1 MSKQTIEEMALDLN
15 AKFQFLIDS
24 QAETLEKLSALP
36 VWVFSVQNHHNQ
48 EMDFFLLL
56 DLEMLSLCA
65 NQLPNYKSV
74 HLCVQPK
81 TAQHLSLLCIKHI
94 PRML

>member
-36 VWVFSVQNHHNQ
+36 TKDDIDELKADVAVIAAAFKAHVN
-48 EMDFFLLL
+48 D
-56 DLEMLSLCA
+56 
-65 NQLPNYKSV
+65 
-74 HLCVQPK
+74 
-81 TAQHLSLLCIKHI
+81 
-94 PRML
+94 

>member
-48 EMDFFLLL
+48 EMDFSALGFSNAYLRQ
-56 DLEMLSLCA
+56 LSNLTNTFNKNA
-65 NQLPNYKSV
+65 S
-74 HLCVQPK
+74 
-81 TAQHLSLLCIKHI
+81 
-94 PRML
+94 